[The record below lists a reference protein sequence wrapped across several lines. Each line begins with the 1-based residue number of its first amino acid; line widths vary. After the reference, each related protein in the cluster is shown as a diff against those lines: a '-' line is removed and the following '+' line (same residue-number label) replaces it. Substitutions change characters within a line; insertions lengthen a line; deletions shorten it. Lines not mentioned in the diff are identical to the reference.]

1 MSNPTDELDPEP
13 GQTLMSVVLPIAGV
27 LFIAA
32 AICAF
37 LAVGWVVGIC
47 LLAVAAVL
55 FALGGILDLLHE
67 ILKSLRRLEAKSKQK
82 TDKP

>member
-1 MSNPTDELDPEP
+1 MSKPTDELDPEP
-13 GQTLMSVVLPIAGV
+13 GQTMISAVLPIAGV

-32 AICAF
+32 GICAF
-37 LAVGWVVGIC
+37 FAAGWVAGIG
-47 LLAVAAVL
+47 LLAVAVVL